1 MLFGAYPYSVNSN
14 VQPLKASDPTS
25 FGGWKILGRLGEG
38 GYSTIFLGEKKKQLA
53 AIKMIRKE
61 LMSNTQVYERF
72 VTEINNIEKLSH
84 PGIAKFIEDDLA
96 TDVPFI
102 AVEYIEG
109 KTLEQKVIDE
119 GPLSETEWLEYLE
132 EVASAL
138 DYCHSKKI
146 THKDVS
152 PGNIILSKDG
162 PKLIDF
168 GISHRVDDPRVTQGD
183 ETVGTPAYMSPE
195 HWAGLATNAMDI
207 FSLGSTFIF
216 AATGQP
222 AFSGE
227 INSQI
232 QFSSSYLDPNFGEMT
247 KTQKNLLTPLLYKK
261 TEDRPSLSE
270 LISTIN
276 MIKETKGIGAYGRY
290 LKRSEK
296 KLIDKPR
303 YSKRTRLPSKSLAL
317 GVALGLLSVVLFVYF
332 ISNSRNIETSSPEV
346 VASPI
351 NSSTPLARTPS
362 ASPTSEPLST
372 YSPASAN
379 SVVKAN
385 LDKTR
390 DAYYAGDY
398 KSALK
403 FALLAAAEGD
413 AHGTYDVA
421 MVYEKLNKPDLAITW
436 YQKAIKLGY
445 GDAFLNLGHL
455 YIDQKKDAEG
465 VAVLEAGVLRN
476 HTGSMNSL
484 AFYLESKGN
493 IDRAKALYL
502 QASKLGNAMS
512 MYNYGFLMEEEGNK
526 PEAKKWYL
534 KSLDAGYTDAAT
546 AVGFLF
552 EQEADW
558 VNAKKYYEISAAAQ
572 DPYGMYNLA
581 IALGNHFNDKGPRP
595 CELLNKALSSKDLE
609 SDLKKDILSAIAKGC
624 SSTSSSSIVNKSPS
638 ATPVLN
644 SEKFTVS
651 PPMASNVVTTAIFGR
666 IFLDSLNYWRVIL
679 TNSKSETVPPIT
691 GVQFR
696 LLGYPDAGW
705 MGVPYKL
712 KVEPSNGSVYAEV
725 DDMMFSILFKN
736 NPYCPEFRAVR
747 EENGKIVKIW
757 EKTKPECATN
767 YTP

>member
-1 MLFGAYPYSVNSN
+1 MNSN
-14 VQPLKASDPTS
+14 VQPLKATDPTS
-25 FGGWKILGRLGEG
+25 FGGWKIIGRLGEG

-53 AIKMIRKE
+53 AIKMIRKDM
-61 LMSNTQVYERF
+61 MSDVKVYERF
-72 VTEINNIEKLSH
+72 VTEINNLEKLDH
-84 PGIAKFIEDDLA
+84 PGIARFIEYDLA

-102 AVEYIEG
+102 AVEYVEG
-109 KTLEQKVIDE
+109 KTLEQRVVND
-119 GPLSETEWLEYLE
+119 GPLNESEWLECLAQVAAALE
-132 EVASAL
+132 
-138 DYCHSKKI
+138 YCHSNKI

-152 PGNIILSKDG
+152 PGNIILSSVG

-168 GISHRVDDPRVTQGD
+168 GISYRLDDPRITQGD

-195 HWAGLATNAMDI
+195 HWAGQATNAMDV
-207 FSLGSTFIF
+207 FSLGSTFTF
-216 AATGQP
+216 AASGKP

-227 INSQI
+227 IKSQI
-232 QFSSSYLDPNFGEMT
+232 QFSSSYLVPQFGEMS
-247 KTQKNLLTPLLYKK
+247 KTQKSLLTPLLYKK
-261 TEDRPSLSE
+261 IEDRPSLLE
-270 LISTIN
+270 LISAIN
-276 MIKETKGIGAYGRY
+276 MIKETEGIGGFSRY

-296 KLIDKPR
+296 KLTDKPR
-303 YSKRTRLPSKSLAL
+303 YSKRTRVPTKSLAL
-317 GVALGLLSVVLFVYF
+317 GIALGLLSAVLFVFF
-332 ISNSRNIETSSPEV
+332 ISNSRNIEASPTEVVESPIDSSSPSV
-346 VASPI
+346 
-351 NSSTPLARTPS
+351 RTPT

-372 YSPASAN
+372 YSPSSAN

-421 MVYEKLNKPDLAITW
+421 MVYEKLNKQDLAISW

-445 GDAFLNLGHL
+445 GDAFLNLGNL
-455 YIDQKKDAEG
+455 YIDQKRYPEG

-484 AFYLESKGN
+484 AFYLESKGD
-493 IDRAKALYL
+493 IDRSKKLYL
-502 QASKLGNAMS
+502 QAAKLGNAMS
-512 MYNYGFLMEEEGNK
+512 MLNYGILMEEENNK
-526 PEAKKWYL
+526 SEAKKWYL

-546 AVGFLF
+546 AVGYLY

-558 VNAKKYYEISAAAQ
+558 VNAKKYYEISAAAE
-572 DPYGMYNLA
+572 DPYGMYDLA
-581 IALGNHFNDKGPRP
+581 IVLGNHFNDKGPRP
-595 CELLNKALSSKDLE
+595 CELLNKALSSKDLD

-624 SSTSSSSIVNKSPS
+624 IAKTSSSIASKSPS
-638 ATPVLN
+638 ATPILN

-651 PPMASNVVTTAIFGR
+651 PPLAANVVTTAIFGR
-666 IFLDSLNYWRVIL
+666 IFLDNLNYWRVIL
-679 TNSKSETVPPIT
+679 TNSKSELVPPIT

-696 LLGYPDAGW
+696 LIGYPDAGW

-712 KVEPSNGSVYAEV
+712 KVDSAVGSVYAEV

-736 NPYCPEFRAVR
+736 ATYCPEFRAIR
-747 EENGKIVKIW
+747 EESGKIVKIW
-757 EKTKPECATN
+757 EKTRPECASD